1 MTNPY
6 RGLPS
11 HHFWRSAV
19 AAPVATEVDP
29 IVAPG
34 FVIGKKDR
42 IATAGSCFAQ
52 HISRKL
58 QESGYR
64 YLVTERAPAHP
75 GGAHENYGTFTARFG
90 NIYSV
95 RQLLQ
100 LLQRAYATFEPHD
113 VFWTRADGRLI
124 DPFRPNIQGDGFA
137 SVDELLADRAAHL
150 AAVRRMFE
158 TCDVFVFTLGLTEA
172 WESTVDGAVFP
183 LAPGTVAEGEP
194 DDACRFRNFTVSE
207 MENDLARFIDDLRGV
222 NPDVRV
228 ILTVSPVPL
237 IATYEPRHVLVST
250 TYSKAALRVVA
261 EQIVQRYADV
271 DYFPSYEMITGPHTR
286 GAFYAEDLR
295 EVLPTGVGYVMAHFA
310 KHYLGET
317 AAPVAGERVVERQPS
332 QEAIDRQKA
341 MIDQVSLV
349 ICDEELIERSL

>member
-6 RGLPS
+6 RGLPP
-11 HHFWRSAV
+11 HQFWRSAV
-19 AAPVATEVDP
+19 AEPAPTAVDP
-29 IVAPG
+29 IIAPG
-34 FVIGKKDR
+34 FTIGRKDR

-58 QESGYR
+58 RESGYH
-64 YLVTERAPAHP
+64 YMVTEQAPAHP
-75 GGAHENYGTFTARFG
+75 FAAHENYGTFTARFG

-95 RQLLQ
+95 RQLWQ
-100 LLQRAYATFEPHD
+100 LLRRAYATFEPHD
-113 VFWTRADGRLI
+113 IAWRRADGRFV
-124 DPFRPNIQGDGFA
+124 DPFRPAIQAAGFA
-137 SVDELLADRAAHL
+137 SVHEVVADREAHF

-158 TCDVFVFTLGLTEA
+158 TCNVFVFTLGLTEA

-183 LAPGTVAEGEP
+183 LAPGTVADVA
-194 DDACRFRNFTVSE
+194 DDASRFRNFTVAE
-207 MENDLARFIDDLRGV
+207 MEADLAGFIDDLRGI
-222 NPDVRV
+222 NPRVRV

-261 EQIVQRYADV
+261 EQIVQRFDEV
-271 DYFPSYEMITGPHTR
+271 DYFPSYEMITGAHTR

-295 EVLPTGVGYVMAHFA
+295 EVRPTGVSYVMTHFA
-310 KHYLGET
+310 KHYLDRTECAAVVRPRRPTQET
-317 AAPVAGERVVERQPS
+317 V
-332 QEAIDRQKA
+332 DRQRE